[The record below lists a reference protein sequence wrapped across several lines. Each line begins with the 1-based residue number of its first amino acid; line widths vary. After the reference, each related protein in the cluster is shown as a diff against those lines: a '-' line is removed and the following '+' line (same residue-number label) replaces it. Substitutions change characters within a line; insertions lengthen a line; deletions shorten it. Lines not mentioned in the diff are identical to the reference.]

1 MNFLSSLSTA
11 VLNASSAALSSASG
25 GVPGVQGYQI
35 GERVSSYDGKSIWTL
50 YSGTKRDD
58 ATPVSVFAFDLSA
71 PVPHMRPADRKALL
85 PLARNAFRK
94 LRALRHPNI
103 LKFLDGSESDSA
115 IWIIT
120 EPVQSL
126 ATLIDSAGSA
136 TLAEESKVYGLLHV
150 SSALAFLNREGQSV
164 HGGLRTTTV
173 WVTPGGEWKLGGME
187 VCSRLD
193 EPDAVMW
200 HFGGLL
206 PDSKTHAS
214 PEVRRG
220 GWTALKEYDPSTLDS
235 YLLHLFLYTVFNGP
249 LPNSFLSP
257 SSPSETPALPQTRGS
272 FPPAMF
278 QPWRRLGNPNPA
290 ARLKTTAFLDLG
302 QHPGAEGWWPS
313 NRLVKLSAAL
323 DGFALATEDE
333 RTLLIRTLKAI
344 AAGAANSKTPPLPN
358 GFLKYKVLPS
368 LVHTFEFSSGSG
380 GAPLLPV
387 ILDLASDSSSSSHQN
402 GGGGGGGIGDDEKG
416 YQREIVQPIVRM
428 YATPDRAIRMAL
440 LENLERYADRLTNK
454 DVNEKVW
461 PHLQTGFGDV
471 VPVIREATVKA
482 IPLIAPKLND
492 RILNNDLLRVL
503 GKTQTDVEP
512 GIRTNTCILLSR
524 LSRHLQTSTQRKVLI
539 PAFARAIRD
548 PFVHARIAGL
558 MALMATCE
566 VFEKEDL
573 AGKVIP
579 AMSICLVDR
588 EKTVRD
594 QAYRAIDMFV
604 KKCEALTASMPDT
617 VIPDTPTG
625 QSPAL
630 QAAAQTQPGLATNA
644 AGAAGALAGWAFAS
658 VSKKLSSAELAAPI
672 EKQVQSPSAS
682 LPVTP
687 GVNGESRQSR
697 LSVDSNGTDGSS
709 LGAAG
714 GLSKP
719 AEDWGGDLMD
729 VHDDDGDWNEFET
742 GTQPNPSHFK
752 VDPLA
757 ARLAATTGGGGRPR
771 PAARGGRL
779 GSSGGS
785 SLRLGAASKNSSL
798 RLPMDMDATDSWDLD
813 ESDTTTASPKKK
825 PIPRGAVVGSASS
838 RPVVGAARKPILSR
852 GNDAALLAMAAAPP
866 PPPPPTRSE
875 LAPVAEPT
883 ISQPPLSEKEEEAAI
898 VSAVA
903 PSPSRSPPPQN
914 PWDEEE
920 RRSSSPVTSRAAG
933 GVSSS
938 SSYLP
943 PPLPVEASPFE
954 EAAGSSWSSS
964 IPPPP
969 PESDSPFFGAESAQP
984 ATVSGTDDTISSP
997 PPPVTTSSAP
1007 TLAPLAS
1014 STVLASPP
1022 SELQPTA
1029 RSASPAIS
1037 IASASTTATSGVGS
1051 TTSGAAAPAALTKEE
1066 KAARLAQAR
1075 EERKA
1080 RMAAAKAQ
1088 RGG

>member
-25 GVPGVQGYQI
+25 GVPGVQGYQL
-35 GERVSSYDGKSIWTL
+35 GERVTGYDGKSIWTL

-126 ATLIDSAGSA
+126 ATLLDSPGTTSA
-136 TLAEESKVYGLLHV
+136 PADESKVYGLLHV
-150 SSALAFLNREGQSV
+150 SSALSFLNREGQSV

-187 VCSRLD
+187 LCSRLD

-214 PEVRRG
+214 PEIRRG
-220 GWTALKEYDPSTLDS
+220 GWTALKEYDPSTFDS

-257 SSPSETPALPQTRGS
+257 SSPSETPALPQARGS
-272 FPPAMF
+272 FPPALF

-333 RTLLIRTLKAI
+333 RTLLIRTLRAI
-344 AAGAANSKTPPLPN
+344 AAGAANSKTPALPN

-387 ILDLASDSSSSSHQN
+387 ILDLASDSSFSSSAQN
-402 GGGGGGGIGDDEKG
+402 GGGGGGLGDDEKE

-454 DVNEKVW
+454 DVNEKIW

-503 GKTQTDVEP
+503 GKTQTDIEP

-687 GVNGESRQSR
+687 GINGESRQGR
-697 LSVDSNGTDGSS
+697 LSVDSNGTDGGL

-752 VDPLA
+752 ADPLA
-757 ARLAATTGGGGRPR
+757 ARLAATSGGRPK
-771 PAARGGRL
+771 PARGGRL
-779 GSSGGS
+779 GGGGGS

-813 ESDTTTASPKKK
+813 ESDSTTTTTTSPKKK
-825 PIPRGAVVGSASS
+825 PIPRGGVVGSASS
-838 RPVVGAARKPILSR
+838 RPVIGAARKPILTR

-866 PPPPPTRSE
+866 PPPPPSTRPE
-875 LAPVAEPT
+875 PVPAAEPA
-883 ISQPPLSEKEEEAAI
+883 ISQNVPEEEK
-898 VSAVA
+898 AVA
-903 PSPSRSPPPQN
+903 VPAVGPSPSPPPQN

-933 GVSSS
+933 GGSSS
-938 SSYLP
+938 SAYLP

-954 EAAGSSWSSS
+954 EAAGPSWSSS
-964 IPPPP
+964 PRPPP
-969 PESDSPFFGAESAQP
+969 PESDSPFFGVEAARP
-984 ATVSGTDDTISSP
+984 ATVSGTDSTIPPPATPAPAITSPALALPPSSSTPASELP
-997 PPPVTTSSAP
+997 PPPPMS
-1007 TLAPLAS
+1007 
-1014 STVLASPP
+1014 
-1022 SELQPTA
+1022 A

-1051 TTSGAAAPAALTKEE
+1051 TTSGAAAALTKEE

-1088 RGG
+1088 RAG

>member
-1 MNFLSSLSTA
+1 
-11 VLNASSAALSSASG
+11 
-25 GVPGVQGYQI
+25 
-35 GERVSSYDGKSIWTL
+35 
-50 YSGTKRDD
+50 
-58 ATPVSVFAFDLSA
+58 
-71 PVPHMRPADRKALL
+71 MRPADRKALL

-94 LRALRHPNI
+94 LRALRHPNV

-115 IWIIT
+115 IWVVT
-120 EPVQSL
+120 EPVHSL
-126 ATLIDSAGSA
+126 ATMLDAGMA
-136 TLAEESKVYGLLHV
+136 DESKVYGLLHV
-150 SSALAFLNREGQSV
+150 ASALAFLNRDGNCV
-164 HGGLRTTTV
+164 HGGLRTTSV

-200 HFGGLL
+200 HYGGLL
-206 PDSKTHAS
+206 PDSKSHAS

-235 YLLHLFLYTVFNGP
+235 YLLHLFLYTLFNGP
-249 LPNSFLSP
+249 LPNSYLSP
-257 SSPSETPALPQTRGS
+257 AGSETPTLPQTRGS
-272 FPPAMF
+272 LPSPMF

-290 ARLKTTAFLDLG
+290 ARLRTTAFLDLG
-302 QHPGAEGWWPS
+302 QHPGNEGWWPA
-313 NRLVKLSAAL
+313 NRLVKLAAAL

-344 AAGAANSKTPPLPN
+344 AAGAAQAKTSALPD

-368 LVHTFEFSSGSG
+368 LVHTFEFSSSSAGSG
-380 GAPLLPV
+380 SAAPLLPV
-387 ILDLASDSSSSSHQN
+387 ILDLASESANRASAGETN
-402 GGGGGGGIGDDEKG
+402 GNDEQAEKE
-416 YQREIVQPIVRM
+416 YQRDVIQPIVRM

-440 LENLERYADRLTNK
+440 LENLERYADRLSSK

-524 LSRHLQTSTQRKVLI
+524 LSRHLQHSTQRKVLI

-604 KKCEALTASMPDT
+604 KKCEALTAGMPDT
-617 VIPDTPTG
+617 VLPDTPTG

-658 VSKKLSSAELAAPI
+658 VSKKLSTAELAAPI
-672 EKQVQSPSAS
+672 ERQVQSPSAS

-687 GVNGESRQSR
+687 GINGDATRSGG
-697 LSVDSNGTDGSS
+697 LSIDSNGSGGDGSGS
-709 LGAAG
+709 FAAG

-729 VHDDDGDWNEFET
+729 VHDDDDDWNEFET
-742 GTQPNPSHFK
+742 GTQQPPDLASLAR

-757 ARLAATTGGGGRPR
+757 ARLSATGRPKPARGRLGGGG
-771 PAARGGRL
+771 GG
-779 GSSGGS
+779 G

-813 ESDTTTASPKKK
+813 DPASASAATLSSSSSMTTMSPKKK
-825 PIPRGAVVGSASS
+825 PIPRAVTGPAGSKPVAS
-838 RPVVGAARKPILSR
+838 RKPILLNR
-852 GNDAALLAMAAAPP
+852 GNDAALLAMATAAAAAAAAATATATAPP
-866 PPPPPTRSE
+866 PPPASE
-875 LAPVAEPT
+875 SPVAPRRHEDEPPAAPEDGARVA
-883 ISQPPLSEKEEEAAI
+883 SPP
-898 VSAVA
+898 
-903 PSPSRSPPPQN
+903 SPPPQN
-914 PWDEEE
+914 PWDED
-920 RRSSSPVTSRAAG
+920 RRPSPVPARADG
-933 GVSSS
+933 
-938 SSYLP
+938 SSYESP
-943 PPLPVEASPFE
+943 RFLPVEVSPFE
-954 EAAGSSWSSS
+954 TTETASGSTGASSWSSHPPPS
-964 IPPPP
+964 PPPPPP
-969 PESDSPFFGAESAQP
+969 PESDSPFATAAETYSAVSEAPPP
-984 ATVSGTDDTISSP
+984 APRVLSSDAPAPALQVPSP
-997 PPPVTTSSAP
+997 PLSEVAAP
-1007 TLAPLAS
+1007 
-1014 STVLASPP
+1014 
-1022 SELQPTA
+1022 A
-1029 RSASPAIS
+1029 RSASPAVS
-1037 IASASTTATSGVGS
+1037 IASVSTTAGGG
-1051 TTSGAAAPAALTKEE
+1051 TTSLSKED

-1080 RMAAAKAQ
+1080 RMAAAKAKAQ
-1088 RGG
+1088 RGGG

>member
-1 MNFLSSLSTA
+1 MNFLSSLSTK
-11 VLNASSAALSSASG
+11 VLNASSAALASASG
-25 GVPGVQGYQI
+25 GVPGVQGYHL
-35 GERVSSYDGKSIWTL
+35 GERLDSYDGKSIWTL
-50 YSGTKRDD
+50 HAGSKRDD
-58 ATPVSVFAFDLSA
+58 ASPVSVFSFDLNA
-71 PVPHMRPADRKALL
+71 PAQNAHSRPADRKALL

-115 IWIIT
+115 VWIVT
-120 EPVQSL
+120 EPVRSL
-126 ATLIDSAGSA
+126 AGYLDAGTA
-136 TLAEESKVYGLLHV
+136 ARGEDAPLAEESKLYGLLHV
-150 SSALAFLNREGQSV
+150 ASALAFLNRDGQSV
-164 HGGLRTTTV
+164 HGGLRPTSV
-173 WVTPGGEWKLGGME
+173 WVTPGGEWKLAGME

-193 EPDAVMW
+193 DPDATLW
-200 HFGGLL
+200 QYGGLL

-249 LPNSFLSP
+249 LPNSFLS
-257 SSPSETPALPQTRGS
+257 SSASETPSLPQTRGS
-272 FPPAMF
+272 FPPALF

-302 QHPGAEGWWPS
+302 QHPGEGWWPS

-323 DGFALATEDE
+323 DGFGLASEDE
-333 RTLLIRTLKAI
+333 RISLIRTLRAI
-344 AAGAANSKTPPLPN
+344 AAGAAQSRTEALPA

-368 LVHTFEFSSGSG
+368 LVHTFEFSAGSG

-387 ILDLASDSSSSSHQN
+387 ILDIAEEPAA
-402 GGGGGGGIGDDEKG
+402 GDAPAEKEF
-416 YQREIVQPIVRM
+416 QRDVIQPVVRM
-428 YATPDRAIRMAL
+428 YATPDRAMRMAL
-440 LENLERYADRLTNK
+440 LENLERYVERLTGK

-539 PAFARAIRD
+539 PAFARAVRD

-604 KKCEALTASMPDT
+604 KKCEALTANMPET
-617 VIPDTPTG
+617 AVPDTPTG

-672 EKQVQSPSAS
+672 ERRDETPPVS
-682 LPVTP
+682 LPATP
-687 GVNGESRQSR
+687 DLGTAARPAISADQGAATAAHHGRNGPS
-697 LSVDSNGTDGSS
+697 T
-709 LGAAG
+709 AAG
-714 GLSKP
+714 GLTKP

-729 VHDDDGDWNEFET
+729 VNDDDGDWNEFES
-742 GTQPNPSHFK
+742 GQPHPAQPSGGA
-752 VDPLA
+752 DPLA
-757 ARLAATTGGGGRPR
+757 ARLSATASRPKPPR
-771 PAARGGRL
+771 GRL
-779 GSSGGS
+779 AGGSGS

-813 ESDTTTASPKKK
+813 EEAGDSSPSSAQKKKSIPRTTAQGGMRSPLSSSVGGRR
-825 PIPRGAVVGSASS
+825 PIVS
-838 RPVVGAARKPILSR
+838 K
-852 GNDAALLAMAAAPP
+852 GNDAALLALAAGPTPPPPSPPQPQPPRESPASAPP
-866 PPPPPTRSE
+866 P
-875 LAPVAEPT
+875 
-883 ISQPPLSEKEEEAAI
+883 AI
-898 VSAVA
+898 VTPDSPAA
-903 PSPSRSPPPQN
+903 AAAASPNPSRSPAPSPPPPN
-914 PWDEEE
+914 PWDEDG
-920 RRSSSPVTSRAAG
+920 RPNTAA
-933 GVSSS
+933 
-938 SSYLP
+938 SYLP
-943 PPLPVEASPFE
+943 PPAERSPFEADVEEGRTDRGGHLGLDSPASPFASE
-954 EAAGSSWSSS
+954 GAAVNGGGSFAAVTD
-964 IPPPP
+964 PAL
-969 PESDSPFFGAESAQP
+969 SPAE
-984 ATVSGTDDTISSP
+984 
-997 PPPVTTSSAP
+997 SSAP
-1007 TLAPLAS
+1007 LSPLPGEAFAAAASPPAPG
-1014 STVLASPP
+1014 LASPP
-1022 SELQPTA
+1022 PDLAPTT
-1029 RSASPAIS
+1029 RSASPATS
-1037 IASASTTATSGVGS
+1037 LASASTPTTTAG
-1051 TTSGAAAPAALTKEE
+1051 GAPLSKEE

-1088 RGG
+1088 RR

>member
-25 GVPGVQGYQI
+25 GVPGVQGYQL
-35 GERVSSYDGKSIWTL
+35 GERVSSYDGRSIWTL
-50 YSGTKRDD
+50 YAGTKRDD
-58 ATPVSVFAFDLSA
+58 STPVSVFSFDLSSA
-71 PVPHMRPADRKALL
+71 GANAHMRPADRKALL

-126 ATLIDSAGSA
+126 AGLLDAAGGTGA
-136 TLAEESKVYGLLHV
+136 LADESKVYGLLHV

-164 HGGLRTTTV
+164 YGGLRTTSV

-206 PDSKTHAS
+206 PDSKSHAS

-249 LPNSFLSP
+249 LPNSYLSP
-257 SSPSETPALPQTRGS
+257 SSSETPSLPQTRGS
-272 FPPAMF
+272 LPPALF

-302 QHPGAEGWWPS
+302 QHPGEGWWPA

-323 DGFALATEDE
+323 EGFALATEDE

-344 AAGAANSKTPPLPN
+344 AAGAANSKTAALPN

-387 ILDLASDSSSSSHQN
+387 ILDLASESIAAKGATGLGDEQN
-402 GGGGGGGIGDDEKG
+402 EKE
-416 YQREIVQPIVRM
+416 YQRDVIQPIVRM

-440 LENLERYADRLTNK
+440 LENLERYADRLTIK

-604 KKCEALTASMPDT
+604 KKCEALTASMPET
-617 VIPDTPTG
+617 AIPDTPSG

-672 EKQVQSPSAS
+672 ERQAPTPPVSM
-682 LPVTP
+682 PVTP
-687 GVNGESRQSR
+687 DTNGRPRDAS
-697 LSVDSNGTDGSS
+697 LSIDSNGHDGGL
-709 LGAAG
+709 LGAG

-729 VHDDDGDWNEFET
+729 VNDDDGDWNEFES
-742 GTQPNPSHFK
+742 GSQPPPSQNR

-757 ARLAATTGGGGRPR
+757 ARLSATGRPKSAS
-771 PAARGGRL
+771 AAGRL
-779 GSSGGS
+779 GGGS
-785 SLRLGAASKNSSL
+785 SLRLGGASKNSSL

-813 ESDTTTASPKKK
+813 ESESTSTTTSASPKKK
-825 PIPRGAVVGSASS
+825 PIPRVVTGSASS
-838 RPVVGAARKPILSR
+838 RPIVGARKPIISR
-852 GNDAALLAMAAAPP
+852 GNDAALLAMAAAPSA
-866 PPPPPTRSE
+866 R
-875 LAPVAEPT
+875 APVVVAVATSEATPAPASVPEPVA
-883 ISQPPLSEKEEEAAI
+883 PVPVLAEEEAAP
-898 VSAVA
+898 A
-903 PSPSRSPPPQN
+903 PSPPTQN
-914 PWDEEE
+914 PWNED
-920 RRSSSPVTSRAAG
+920 RQPSPIASSRAGA
-933 GVSSS
+933 
-938 SSYLP
+938 SYLP
-943 PPLPVEASPFE
+943 PPPVEASPFE
-954 EAAGSSWSSS
+954 SAETAAAPSWTSVPPAEPESPFAAEPPRVEAASN
-964 IPPPP
+964 IE
-969 PESDSPFFGAESAQP
+969 PEPFSVP
-984 ATVSGTDDTISSP
+984 APAAAVP
-997 PPPVTTSSAP
+997 A
-1007 TLAPLAS
+1007 A
-1014 STVLASPP
+1014 ASPSVISP
-1022 SELQPTA
+1022 ASELPPTT

-1037 IASASTTATSGVGS
+1037 IASASTTATGGGGGS
-1051 TTSGAAAPAALTKEE
+1051 STGAALTKEE

-1088 RGG
+1088 KGL